1 MSKKV
6 FVLIVV
12 LMSVSLIGIIAVQL
26 YWINNAIESKKQQ
39 FQNDVQI
46 SLGSVFEKINQKER
60 DAFSK
65 KIENIIEN
73 KVLASS
79 AQIKNFLFQE
89 IDTTNRQ
96 KITYGATILEE
107 NFELP
112 REFLDNESVIF
123 KRVTGKKDF
132 FQSTPAK

>member
-65 KIENIIEN
+65 KIENN
-73 KVLASS
+73 K
-79 AQIKNFLFQE
+79 NTHPDMFL
-89 IDTTNRQ
+89 
-96 KITYGATILEE
+96 
-107 NFELP
+107 
-112 REFLDNESVIF
+112 
-123 KRVTGKKDF
+123 
-132 FQSTPAK
+132 